1 MRFYSLLLVII
12 FSWSF
17 QVTGQSSEDQK
28 LTSLNDAAF
37 IALEK
42 SDTAVARL
50 ANELLA
56 ESAKKGKPSVFGINA
71 HTILGIIN
79 KDKGYFITSLNHY
92 LKALNQAESIGDHG
106 RISACYNNIGTVYQL
121 QNNYV
126 KSRSYFEKSLLI
138 EDSLKQPLQQSI
150 RYYNL
155 GEVYAKMD
163 SFSMALSYYNNSLII
178 EKDLGNTEG
187 EIYALLGISEI
198 YIKVGRY
205 PDAQILLDEIDLKIE
220 PHQVEESIL
229 YRKLLGILFAKK
241 DQLDDAYRELNSAE
255 SISSKSNIRIHLLD
269 IYKEQIAILKRQNK
283 WETAVQKFDQYTAL
297 KDELNNLKVKN
308 QLEDLTFQNE
318 LSRKELELKL
328 IQEEK
333 DLAVKNQKLEENTSK
348 HRRKVVWFL
357 VSSILLLFVLIIFG
371 IRKLAKDT

>member
-1 MRFYSLLLVII
+1 
-12 FSWSF
+12 
-17 QVTGQSSEDQK
+17 
-28 LTSLNDAAF
+28 
-37 IALEK
+37 
-42 SDTAVARL
+42 L
-50 ANELLA
+50 ANELLT
-56 ESAKKGKPSVFGINA
+56 ESSKKGKPSVFGINA

-92 LKALNQAESIGDHG
+92 LKALNQAKSIGDQG
-106 RISACYNNIGTVYQL
+106 RVSACYNNIGTVYQL

-126 KSRSYFEKSLLI
+126 KSRSYFEKSLHI
-138 EDSLKQPLQQSI
+138 EDSLNQPLQKSI

-163 SFSMALSYYNNSLII
+163 SFTLALSYFNNSLLI
-178 EKDLGNTEG
+178 EKKLGNKEG
-187 EIYALLGISEI
+187 EIYALLGISEV

-205 PDAQILLDEIDLKIE
+205 PDARILLNEIDKKIE
-220 PHQVEESIL
+220 PHQIEESIL
-229 YRKLLGILFAKK
+229 YSKLLGVLFAKEGK
-241 DQLDDAYRELNSAE
+241 LDAAFSELSVAQH
-255 SISSKSNIRIHLLD
+255 ISLKNNIRIHLLD
-269 IYKEQIAILKRQNK
+269 IYKELIAIFKKQEK
-283 WETAVQKFDQYTAL
+283 WEMAVQKYDQYTAL

-318 LSRKELELKL
+318 LNSKELELKL

-333 DLAVKNQKLEENTSK
+333 DLAVKNQKLEENTSQ

-357 VSSILLLFVLIIFG
+357 VSSILLLFALIIFG